1 MRQALIFST
10 LLHLALL
17 TGGWSTLDHPPHPAG
32 QALTLTLLSTPAR
45 EGQAGHLPRPHG
57 NDSTP
62 AREQTRGQTNTRNE
76 QKKADKP
83 RPSKRS
89 TWVTPSPGH
98 PSSQPPPEPTVA
110 AATGLPRIP
119 RPQSRQATEA
129 EPRQTHDPT
138 AGRAA
143 SGSQLRTALQTALA
157 PHFHYPALARR
168 RGWQGTVELAVHVA
182 ADGRLDRI
190 RVIRGSGYAILDKA
204 ARRALQQ
211 VNHVPATQKRLPG
224 AGLEMILPV
233 EYRLVD
239 S

>member
-1 MRQALIFST
+1 MKQALTLSI

-17 TGGWSTLDHPPHPAG
+17 AGGWSTMDRPPQPAG

-45 EGQAGHLPRPHG
+45 EGQTGHLPRHSG
-57 NDSTP
+57 NESTP
-62 AREQTRGQTNTRNE
+62 AKEQPLRQADNKDE
-76 QKKADKP
+76 QRKADQPRRSSKYATSSAP
-83 RPSKRS
+83 RPSS
-89 TWVTPSPGH
+89 
-98 PSSQPPPEPTVA
+98 PPPPAPAMAAVA
-110 AATGLPRIP
+110 STPPMPPAQPRKP
-119 RPQSRQATEA
+119 ARAMRQ
-129 EPRQTHDPT
+129 QTPGTT
-138 AGRAA
+138 AGGAA

-168 RGWQGTVELAVHVA
+168 HGWQGTVELAVHVA

-190 RVIRGSGYAILDKA
+190 RVIRGSGHAILDKA

-211 VNHVPATQKRLPG
+211 INHLPSTQKRLPG